1 MQHRLLPNQPLPTA
15 PAPSLAPS
23 RAAKATVIDFTV
35 TQAGLEDQLLGRLI
49 LKEKNELES
58 QRQHLLA
65 EVGRRRAGERRAAR
79 GQSSGSA
86 ALHQLHMMRCCT
98 DQKLRLGSCRASK
111 AVL

>member
-1 MQHRLLPNQPLPTA
+1 M
-15 PAPSLAPS
+15 
-23 RAAKATVIDFTV
+23 